1 MNEKLIQQIKEKK
14 KYISELGFKYNESPK
29 LCVIVTSFNQKNNI
43 TFTEVDGIP
52 VKKAFLEDQPPHFA
66 ATIKSVPTLVLYV
79 DGRLSYSWQAGIDLK
94 CKATPSEVK
103 EIMDKF
109 R

>member
-1 MNEKLIQQIKEKK
+1 MKQFILILTILFTLSTNAQKFDLVEINAKW
-14 KYISELGFKYNESPK
+14 
-29 LCVIVTSFNQKNNI
+29 NQKNHI
-43 TFTEVDGIP
+43 TFTEVDGVP

-66 ATIKSVPTLVLYV
+66 ATIKSVPTLILYV

-94 CKATPSEVK
+94 CKATPREVK

>member
-1 MNEKLIQQIKEKK
+1 MKQFILILTILFTLSANAQRFDLVEINAKW
-14 KYISELGFKYNESPK
+14 
-29 LCVIVTSFNQKNNI
+29 NQKNNI
-43 TFTEVDGIP
+43 TFTEVNGVP

-66 ATIKSVPTLVLYV
+66 ATIKSVPTLILYV

-94 CKATPSEVK
+94 CKATPQEVK
-103 EIMDKF
+103 AVMDKF

>member
-1 MNEKLIQQIKEKK
+1 MKQFILILTILFTLSANAQRFDLVEINAKW
-14 KYISELGFKYNESPK
+14 
-29 LCVIVTSFNQKNNI
+29 NQKNHV
-43 TFTEVDGIP
+43 TFTEVDGVL

-66 ATIKSVPTLVLYV
+66 ATIKSVPTLILYV
-79 DGRLSYSWQAGIDLK
+79 DGRLAYSWQAGIDLK
-94 CKATPSEVK
+94 CKATPREVK